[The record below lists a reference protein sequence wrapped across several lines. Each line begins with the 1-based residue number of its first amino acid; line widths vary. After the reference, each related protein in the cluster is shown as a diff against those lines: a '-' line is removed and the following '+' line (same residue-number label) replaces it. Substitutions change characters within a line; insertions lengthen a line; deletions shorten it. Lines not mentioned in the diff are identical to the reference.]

1 MEAADGHADHAAPRP
16 QSRRSLARARA
27 RAEGTGG
34 HKLSM
39 PWAQGAQDADNTT
52 TDARPMSEPSE
63 AQSSTPWPDTSS
75 MTNKERKAYFKAAR
89 VTTLDPP
96 RAGAEKRAKTE

>member
-1 MEAADGHADHAAPRP
+1 MVLLDVVDTRVKWLALRRRPR
-16 QSRRSLARARA
+16 RA
-27 RAEGTGG
+27 RAEGAGG
-34 HKLSM
+34 HKLRM
-39 PWAQGAQDADNTT
+39 PSAQGAQDADNTA

-96 RAGAEKRAKTE
+96 RAEKRAKAE